1 MPAGASLAVRG
12 QGPGDSGTSLQEEVK
27 VKMKELNEHI
37 VCCLCA
43 GYFIDA
49 TTITE
54 CLHTCESPPAGGSC
68 LVAPSLRGPRGVPAE
83 LPVPTSGSALPRD
96 QGSCL
101 GAPGEC
107 VPWSELLSRAVGL
120 CPHPGP

>member
-1 MPAGASLAVRG
+1 MLWRAKAWSGGTGWCRVPAWW
-12 QGPGDSGTSLQEEVK
+12 GPGDGGTSPQEEVK

-54 CLHTCESPPAGGSC
+54 CLHTCESPCGSGSC
-68 LVAPSLRGPRGVPAE
+68 LC
-83 LPVPTSGSALPRD
+83 GSV
-96 QGSCL
+96 G
-101 GAPGEC
+101 GE
-107 VPWSELLSRAVGL
+107 VL
-120 CPHPGP
+120 